1 MVNLANVALNSYV
14 FKKEPISLIHF
25 VTNKCNARC
34 KHCFI
39 DFDHPDVF
47 KGELTLEEIDK
58 LTKSFGRSM
67 LNVNLTG
74 GEPLLRKDFFEI
86 VKMYFKNAGVRSI
99 YITTNGMFTKLTKD
113 FLDKFILSNIKG
125 KIILSFSID
134 NFEEGHDENRRV
146 KGLYRNTLNT
156 YNLVKGYNNPNIL
169 ANISI
174 TVTDHNYDKVIEL
187 YNYLKNEEG
196 VDAFTAIA
204 MREEGVIKK
213 INPSAKKKIYDAYV
227 KLTSL
232 IKEDMLNNKTKG
244 YKKEGIQGTLLNSKN
259 MIMYK
264 NIADSYMQPKYISHC
279 PAGAL
284 FGVIWANGMVYPC
297 EILNKPLGNLRDH
310 NMNFMELWKNEKTK
324 EVKKFIK
331 DTNCNC
337 TFECAWAIN
346 IISNKRYIPTLLK
359 NSIQQKI

>member
-1 MVNLANVALNSYV
+1 MNLARIVLNSYV
-14 FKKEPISLIHF
+14 LKKEPISLIHF

-47 KGELTLEEIDK
+47 KGELTLEEIEK
-58 LTKSFGRSM
+58 LTKSFGKSL

-74 GEPLLRKDFFEI
+74 GEPFLRRDFFEI
-86 VKMYFKNAGVRSI
+86 VKMYFENAGIRSV
-99 YITTNGMFTKLTKD
+99 YITTNGMFTQLTKN
-113 FLDKFILSNIKG
+113 FLDKFIESGISGNV
-125 KIILSFSID
+125 ILSFSID

-146 KGLYRNTLNT
+146 KGLYHNTLKT
-156 YNLVKGYNNPNIL
+156 YELVKGYNKPNIL

-174 TVTDHNYDKVIEL
+174 TVTDHNYDKVIDL
-187 YNYLKNEEG
+187 YHYLKNEMG

-213 INPSAKKKIYDAYV
+213 IDPEVKQNIWRAYV
-227 KLTSL
+227 KLINL
-232 IKEDMLNNKTKG
+232 IKEDMLNDEIGG
-244 YKKEGIQGTLLNSKN
+244 YKKEGLQGTLLNSKN

-264 NIADSYMQPKYISHC
+264 NIADSYLEPRYISHC

-284 FGVIWANGMVYPC
+284 FGVIWANGTVHPC
-297 EILNKPLGNLRDH
+297 EVLNKPLGNLRDY

-346 IISNKRYIPTLLK
+346 IISNKKYIPALIK
-359 NSIQQKI
+359 NSIKQRI

>member
-1 MVNLANVALNSYV
+1 MVNLVNVALNSYV
-14 FKKEPISLIHF
+14 LKKEPISLIHF

-39 DFDHPDVF
+39 DFDHPDAF
-47 KGELTLEEIDK
+47 KGELTLEEINK
-58 LTKSFGRSM
+58 LTRSFGRSL

-74 GEPLLRKDFFEI
+74 GEPFLRKDFFEI
-86 VKMYFKNAGVRSI
+86 ARLYFQNAGVRSI

-113 FLDKFILSNIKG
+113 FLDKFIASGING
-125 KIILSFSID
+125 KVILSFSID
-134 NFEEGHDENRRV
+134 NFEGGHDENRRV
-146 KGLYRNTLNT
+146 KGLYKNTLQT
-156 YNLVKGYNNPNIL
+156 YNLVKSYNKPNII

-174 TVTDHNYDKVIEL
+174 TVTDHNCDKVIEL
-187 YNYLKNEEG
+187 YHYLKNEKG

-213 INPSAKKKIYDAYV
+213 IDPAVKKKIHEAYV

-232 IKEDMLNNKTKG
+232 IKEDILDNKTEG

-264 NIADSYMQPKYISHC
+264 NIVDSYMQPKYISHC

-297 EILNKPLGNLRDH
+297 EILNKPLGNLRDY
-310 NMNFMELWKNEKTK
+310 NMNFIELWKNEQTK
-324 EVKKFIK
+324 NVKKFIK

-346 IISNKRYIPTLLK
+346 IISNKRYIPTLIA
-359 NSIQQKI
+359 NSIRQKI